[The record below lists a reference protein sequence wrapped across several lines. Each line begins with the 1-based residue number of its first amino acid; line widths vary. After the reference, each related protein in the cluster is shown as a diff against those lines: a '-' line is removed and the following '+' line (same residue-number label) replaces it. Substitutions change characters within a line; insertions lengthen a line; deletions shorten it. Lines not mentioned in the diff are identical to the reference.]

1 MISAFSNSFKIPEL
15 RSRILFTLA
24 MLIVFRIGTAI
35 TCPGVNSAVIQAWF
49 DSQINNQAGGSVA
62 ALFNI
67 FSGGALEN
75 CAIFSLGVMPYIS
88 ASIMLQLL
96 TAVVPQLGKLAKE
109 DGGRQRIMQYT
120 RYATIALCIFQGY
133 MLALTFES
141 PANNPFLHGIMDTI
155 NKMGVPLVAFPG
167 VGFRI
172 ITVITLTA
180 GTMFLMWIGDQITDR
195 GVGNGMSMI
204 ICGGIVARLPAALIQ
219 AWHTFVPTAGKGS
232 QVNPMVLVL
241 MIAFLVLV
249 IAGVICVTQAQR
261 KISVQ
266 YAKRVVEVR
275 DGRILRDHPVDG
287 RRRAAD
293 DLRALDAARTTDPD
307 AALEEAA

>member
-15 RSRILFTLA
+15 RARILFTLA

-96 TAVVPQLGKLAKE
+96 TAVIPQLGKLAKE
-109 DGGRQRIMQYT
+109 DGGRQKIMQYT

-133 MLALTFES
+133 LLATQFETPQS
-141 PANNPFLHGIMDTI
+141 NPFLKGIMDTI
-155 NKMGVPLVAFPG
+155 NLMLVPLVAEPG
-167 VGFRI
+167 FAFRLI
-172 ITVITLTA
+172 IVLTLTA
-180 GTMFLMWIGDQITDR
+180 GTMFLMWLGDQITD
-195 GVGNGMSMI
+195 
-204 ICGGIVARLPAALIQ
+204 
-219 AWHTFVPTAGKGS
+219 
-232 QVNPMVLVL
+232 
-241 MIAFLVLV
+241 
-249 IAGVICVTQAQR
+249 
-261 KISVQ
+261 
-266 YAKRVVEVR
+266 
-275 DGRILRDHPVDG
+275 
-287 RRRAAD
+287 
-293 DLRALDAARTTDPD
+293 
-307 AALEEAA
+307 